1 MKKYRMVIWGML
13 VFLGMTS
20 CDKYLDVTP
29 KNVISMD
36 DMESIKQ
43 SLASF
48 LRNIRD
54 DGWSSL
60 PSSPF
65 QGNTYGIVAYT
76 EEWDLSQ
83 LAENDFTDD
92 EKRICDWR
100 NESNQSLWG
109 KYYSPIGFLNLII
122 HEAKTAEGDKTMRD
136 YVMGEAYAMRAYCFF
151 KLLQYFAPYKDNE
164 LGIPVCLETY
174 EDFESV
180 TLERSTQK
188 EVYRQI
194 LSDLK
199 EAEMRLQSTP
209 TRESYN
215 LMYCEEVINRLYA
228 QVYHF
233 KAMSAAAEEEDW
245 KNAIVY
251 AERETNGKE
260 LESNP
265 EELKA
270 LFNVGEGYS
279 LKSQESPLRVK
290 YGGSMGFGTL
300 FSNKKPNE
308 TFRQAYFP
316 EENGDIREKLYYQIV
331 EYFDWGSFQTVKD
344 LKINKYSS
352 YDGWG
357 GDYYYLFCA
366 FRLAETFLIQ
376 AEAYV
381 RTEQLEKA
389 QTILRRFKEARYTE
403 AFQIPN
409 TKEALLDEILWER
422 QKEFV
427 AEGDVRWLDMKR
439 LGVKTERTIGGETF
453 KLNGYEDYR
462 YAFPIPLS
470 EINNNKYIEDY
481 ENEIFYLSFIDVL
494 GIVCLY
500 SR

>member
-1 MKKYRMVIWGML
+1 MKKIIYIL
-13 VFLGMTS
+13 SIFLATGFIS
-20 CDKYLDVTP
+20 CDNFLDITPVGKVIPTTATEFRALMTQAYVSTP
-29 KNVISMD
+29 KSGRARTAFRSDEVGSFTD
-36 DMESIKQ
+36 TESR
-43 SLASF
+43 SLYF
-48 LRNIRD
+48 
-54 DGWSSL
+54 
-60 PSSPF
+60 
-65 QGNTYGIVAYT
+65 
-76 EEWDLSQ
+76 EEW
-83 LAENDFTDD
+83 TWDD
-92 EKRICDWR
+92 
-100 NESNQSLWG
+100 
-109 KYYSPIGFLNLII
+109 YSPDYSSDFGWRQYYQALFLINYTIENENKMTGGSKEEIAQL
-122 HEAKTAEGDKTMRD
+122 
-136 YVMGEAYAMRAYCFF
+136 VGEAYAMRAYCFF

-470 EINNNKYIEDY
+470 EINNNKYIEQNPGWILND
-481 ENEIFYLSFIDVL
+481 
-494 GIVCLY
+494 
-500 SR
+500 